1 MKWFSGTDSSLCV
14 PVRRVRGPVPRLW
27 YCLAAFVAVS
37 VFLCTPRMHAQ
48 QPKPKEY
55 EVKAAYLYNFG
66 RFVRWPA
73 DVVTAQDNS
82 FPICVLGRDP
92 FGPTLDSTLVG
103 ETLDG
108 KPVVVRRISRAEDV
122 GDCRIMFISSTE
134 ENHLKQILAALD
146 KGLVLTVSDMP
157 DFSRRGGMIQF
168 VLEGSK
174 VRFEINLASAEA
186 ARLTVSAELLKVAA
200 TVRKNG
206 QPGD

>member
-1 MKWFSGTDSSLCV
+1 
-14 PVRRVRGPVPRLW
+14 
-27 YCLAAFVAVS
+27 
-37 VFLCTPRMHAQ
+37 MHAQ

-73 DVVTAQDNS
+73 DVATAQDNS
-82 FPICVLGRDP
+82 FPICVLGQDP
-92 FGPTLDSTLVG
+92 FGPTLDSTLLG
-103 ETLDG
+103 ETLDS
-108 KPVVVRRISRAEDV
+108 KPVVVRRISRAQDV

-146 KGLVLTVSDMP
+146 KALVLTVSDMP
-157 DFSRRGGMIQF
+157 DFARRGGMIQF

>member
-1 MKWFSGTDSSLCV
+1 MKRFSGSDSLLCV
-14 PVRRVRGPVPRLW
+14 PLRRVRWRVPRLL
-27 YCLAAFVAVS
+27 YPLIVVAAW
-37 VFLCTPRMHAQ
+37 VFLWTGGMHAQ
-48 QPKPKEY
+48 QAKPKEY

-73 DVVTAQDNS
+73 NVPTTQDNS
-82 FPICVLGRDP
+82 FSICVLGQDP
-92 FGPTLDSTLVG
+92 FGPTLDSTLAG
-103 ETLDG
+103 ESLDG
-108 KPVVVRRISRAEDV
+108 RPVVVRRISRAQDV

-134 ENHLKQILAALD
+134 ENHLKQILAALENS
-146 KGLVLTVSDMP
+146 LVLTVSDMP

-174 VRFEINLASAEA
+174 VRFEINLANAEA

>member
-1 MKWFSGTDSSLCV
+1 MKRFSGTDSLLCV
-14 PVRRVRGPVPRLW
+14 PVRRVRGQVPRLW
-27 YCLAAFVAVS
+27 YCLAAFVAVW
-37 VFLCTPRMHAQ
+37 VFLCTARMHAQ

-73 DVVTAQDNS
+73 DVVTARDNS
-82 FPICVLGRDP
+82 FPICVLGQDP

-146 KGLVLTVSDMP
+146 KALVLTVSDMP